1 MPSERNSCECWQSSD
16 DDDGEDQDQDDE
28 DGDEEQMSM
37 LLMTMMMGMVTLRE
51 GELESISS
59 IVPTGPEEE
68 LEEAVPPPQGDDAV
82 GESEKDPSEQPWQ
95 NRWRRQSSPQA
106 EGESLE
112 VMPSES
118 LRPSGMVKFK
128 TQSEHEDDQAS
139 MSRRD
144 SMDSAD
150 RAFAPVVSERS
161 RMSHASVASEELQ
174 GPESRRVSGFTVG
187 GPREESH
194 RKHCAERRR
203 ALAAAESA
211 GGSTASLQ
219 TRIQRRQL
227 AMQEAER
234 TQVEEAAPFPNP
246 RTPEFGE
253 AATSP
258 RSPVAS
264 GGAEERR
271 RKSRRITFSAM
282 NNALDEL
289 GPDQPEPSRDA
300 SIQAAQDLVRAMSYR
315 GAKRGAD
322 GQKRSSVGKEAMLEK
337 AKLLVSDT
345 SANDDAQ
352 DSRRASLAEELPL
365 LATPGRFRD
374 RDGQRGVF
382 EDPWSTLAPRK
393 SSPSKELASEG
404 KLVSLHGGEADIPLL
419 PAPVTVES
427 RRRTVVAREIQPP
440 PPPTE
445 TIQTP
450 REAPSEQP
458 VRRPSQE
465 KMPAV
470 QAVQEKPPEERAALP
485 EPTDSST
492 AFENIQVRKEELPP
506 PELPKQLPL
515 SEDRPSTDR
524 PRSKSRTSVSEAV
537 QRPIRA
543 DGLQELLQEV
553 YDKFRTCSAHL
564 RQTGSRQVVSPPGE
578 PVAGSE
584 DTDLADTWQEV
595 EWLRQAVVGMHSHL
609 LLAQKR
615 QHALE
620 KKCKDFQD
628 RISEVRNGVAGGD
641 MEDTAATVSTPVD
654 VRRRKQELLVP
665 QQEPTLTTS
674 TVASYDSLQR
684 RPQQYLQ
691 VPSQVVTPV
700 STALQGSGTRW
711 AESPRT
717 AASTPQLSARTRV
730 VYDQSTLPR
739 PHEVQTVLATP
750 PRQLRS
756 PAAVY
761 ATPLLPGQATP
772 PQPQRGRLPETAPV
786 YARREISAATPPHPY
801 VRTAV
806 SATPPRGRSEAKWV
820 RSEAM
825 STLVPALAAN
835 PMDVLSRSLTPNR
848 SAPMSLPMQV
858 EPLTSPRAVSASPAK
873 GVRAWLSPSTHS
885 TGASTG
891 PAPK

>member
-1 MPSERNSCECWQSSD
+1 MRVTSRVSTDSQGPADAAASSD
-16 DDDGEDQDQDDE
+16 APEADAEGETGE
-28 DGDEEQMSM
+28 LEEEEVHAESSGRMRPPRKRDSQ
-37 LLMTMMMGMVTLRE
+37 GMVTLRE

-174 GPESRRVSGFTVG
+174 GPESRRV
-187 GPREESH
+187 
-194 RKHCAERRR
+194 
-203 ALAAAESA
+203 
-211 GGSTASLQ
+211 
-219 TRIQRRQL
+219 
-227 AMQEAER
+227 
-234 TQVEEAAPFPNP
+234 
-246 RTPEFGE
+246 
-253 AATSP
+253 
-258 RSPVAS
+258 
-264 GGAEERR
+264 
-271 RKSRRITFSAM
+271 
-282 NNALDEL
+282 
-289 GPDQPEPSRDA
+289 
-300 SIQAAQDLVRAMSYR
+300 
-315 GAKRGAD
+315 
-322 GQKRSSVGKEAMLEK
+322 
-337 AKLLVSDT
+337 
-345 SANDDAQ
+345 
-352 DSRRASLAEELPL
+352 
-365 LATPGRFRD
+365 
-374 RDGQRGVF
+374 
-382 EDPWSTLAPRK
+382 
-393 SSPSKELASEG
+393 SKELASEG

-891 PAPK
+891 LLYGSGSISTFAQQCSPAHDWVPALPTPPPLVNVQPRFAMPANPFLSQSLP